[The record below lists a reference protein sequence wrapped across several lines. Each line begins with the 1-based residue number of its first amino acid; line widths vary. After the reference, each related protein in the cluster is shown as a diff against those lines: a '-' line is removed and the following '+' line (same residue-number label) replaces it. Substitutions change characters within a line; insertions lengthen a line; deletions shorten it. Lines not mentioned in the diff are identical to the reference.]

1 MWMRANLSNTP
12 AKTALLMAAMAIVM
26 GSSLRAQPAPIL
38 RAHTT
43 EIGGFIGASYG
54 IDQARVM
61 GGGNICYSVV
71 KAVMPFAEVSYFPG
85 IGRTASVSGISGA
98 TATFSLPIT
107 DFNFGIH
114 LRIPIPKSRVIPYG
128 VLSFGAIHNSAHT
141 EQIQFPDQ
149 LNPGKFVTTPFSV
162 PASTNYATSFGGGI
176 RLYATE
182 RLGFRGEFKAYKPN
196 GGIDMF
202 YRATGGFFF
211 QF

>member
-1 MWMRANLSNTP
+1 MWMRAIRCATP
-12 AKTALLMAAMAIVM
+12 AKTALFLAAISAVL
-26 GSSLRAQPAPIL
+26 GTSLNAQPAPIL

-43 EIGGFIGASYG
+43 EIGGFVGASYG
-54 IDQARVM
+54 IDQARIM
-61 GGGNICYSVV
+61 GGGNICYSVI
-71 KAVMPFAEVSYFPG
+71 KEIMPFAEVSYFPG
-85 IGRTASVSGISGA
+85 IGRTAAVQGIAGG
-98 TATFSLPIT
+98 TASFSLPIT
-107 DFNFGIH
+107 DFNFGVH

-128 VLSFGAIHNSAHT
+128 VVSFGGIHNSAHT
-141 EQIQFPDQ
+141 EQISIPDT
-149 LNPGKFVTTPFSV
+149 LNPGKFVPFTLNV
-162 PASTNYATSFGGGI
+162 PSATNYATSFGGGI

>member
-1 MWMRANLSNTP
+1 MRAILSDTS
-12 AKTALLMAAMAIVM
+12 AKTLLLTAALAIV
-26 GSSLRAQPAPIL
+26 GTSLHAQPAPIL

-61 GGGNICYSVV
+61 GGGNICYSVI
-71 KAVMPFAEVSYFPG
+71 KEVMPFAEVSYFPG
-85 IGRTASVSGISGA
+85 IGRTGTVSGIAGA

-107 DFNFGIH
+107 DYNFGVH
-114 LRIPIPKSRVIPYG
+114 LRVPIPKSRVIPYG
-128 VLSFGAIHNSAHT
+128 VVSFGAIHNGAHT
-141 EQIQFPDQ
+141 EQIQYPDQ
-149 LNPGKFVTTPFSV
+149 LNPGKLATAQLNV
-162 PASTNYATSFGGGI
+162 PADTHYATSFGGGL

-182 RLGFRGEFKAYKPN
+182 RLGFRGEFKAYKPT